1 MMILRNYY
9 IKGCEIMDGEVK
21 LIVKGLKS
29 VISNG
34 ILTVEFNENAVATS
48 LVKNN
53 KELIKNLNGADNDPD
68 KNHTFYLDYHA
79 EGKFRN
85 FKAAELKVITNNKEE
100 VHITYI
106 DRTSLLYIEYNIIM
120 KKGESGIYSYAV
132 VKNNIKKEFRLSEL
146 RTVYRLDYNIFD
158 HAYNSERKGKQPTHE
173 YLNKNK
179 KIQDETY
186 ELPDGEMYT
195 NGKIYSKYDYVGYF
209 KDNHFWGQY
218 GNEFGFWFIPVSTE
232 YYPSGPLKQELLVHY
247 DSIILNYMTGA
258 HFGTGDFNV
267 PTDWEKMYGPWY
279 IYVNCG
285 NEEEMIND
293 ARKKAGTEEKKW
305 PYTCINELL
314 YPLERSNVS
323 GKLIITHNRSSEDAM
338 VVLAK
343 SGGEFIRQKGDY
355 IFYSQ
360 SDKEGKFLINN
371 VRPGTYTLYAYA
383 TKGDVTR
390 QLSKDYIVIGNDNL
404 DLGEII
410 WNPPYHKNKLWQIGT
425 SNRTAKEFKFGNE
438 LRNYKWNNMVPENLD
453 YVIGKSKE
461 GEDWYYAQTKPGN
474 WNIKFNMDKNYEKR
488 FYLTISIASATKNK
502 IDGKVEPT
510 LVVKV
515 NGKVVKSTDYISDTS
530 IYRSAMKSGW
540 YHLEEVEF
548 DSNILN
554 IGENIITF
562 TTCNAAI
569 MYDTI
574 ILESN

>member
-1 MMILRNYY
+1 
-9 IKGCEIMDGEVK
+9 MDDEVK
-21 LIVKGLKS
+21 LIVIGLKS
-29 VISNG
+29 IISNG
-34 ILTVEFNENAVATS
+34 ILTVEFNENAIATS

-85 FKAAELKVITNNKEE
+85 FKAAELKVITNSKDE

-106 DRTSLLYIEYNIIM
+106 DRASLLYIEYNIIM

-158 HAYNSERKGKQPTHE
+158 HAYNSERKGRQPTHD

-218 GNEFGFWFIPVSTE
+218 GKEFGFWFIPVSTE

-267 PTDWEKMYGPWY
+267 PIDWEKMYGPWY

-293 ARKKAGTEEKKW
+293 AIKKANTEEKKW
-305 PYTCINELL
+305 PYTCINEPL
-314 YPLERSNVS
+314 YPLDRSNVS
-323 GKLIITHNRSSEDAM
+323 GKLIVTHNRSSEEAM

-360 SDKEGKFLINN
+360 ADKEGKFLINN

-425 SNRTAKEFKFGNE
+425 ANRTAKEFKFGNE
-438 LRNYKWNNMVPENLD
+438 LRNYKWKNMVPENLD

-461 GEDWYYAQTKPGN
+461 SEDWYYAQTKPGN
-474 WNIKFNMDKNYEKR
+474 WNIKFNMDKNHEKR

-510 LVVKV
+510 LIVKV
-515 NGKVVKSTDYISDTS
+515 NGKVVKYTDYISDTS

-548 DSNILN
+548 DSSILN
-554 IGENIITF
+554 LGENVITF